1 MTVVTHTKVFFDLKK
16 NSKGHSFEGREIEKE
31 NFCFCESLFF
41 RACQDQ
47 DSKFEGIDEIM
58 QEILELFR
66 AFITK

>member
-41 RACQDQ
+41 KACQDQ